1 MSIYHQILL
10 TKLKNLSDYEYFGG
24 YTCKKNIE
32 KNNYMKSL
40 ELLEGTIF
48 PDIKK
53 ECECT
58 HWIKQNCYV
67 RNIKTKDIL
76 VIGACCIKHFKITK
90 KCSLCNNEHK
100 RTKSNICIDCDKQLK
115 KKDKLKTTTLN
126 FGKYKGYSIGYV
138 EEKDYKYLKYIY
150 DKFDANN
157 NDYKKT
163 NSKKIY
169 EYLNLNLIVTVS
181 SDTR

>member
-1 MSIYHQILL
+1 MSLYHQILL
-10 TKLKNLSDYEYFGG
+10 TKLKNLSDYEYAGG

-32 KNNYMKSL
+32 KNNYMKSF
-40 ELLEGTIF
+40 ELEGIIY

-67 RNIKTKDIL
+67 RNINTKEIL
-76 VIGACCIKHFKITK
+76 VIGNCCIRHFQIKK
-90 KCSLCNNEHK
+90 KCSDCKKLHK
-100 RTKSNICIDCDKQLK
+100 RTKSNICSDCDKELK
-115 KKDKLKTTTLN
+115 KKDKLKSTKLN

-138 EEKDYKYLKYIY
+138 EEKDNGYLKYIY
-150 DKFDANN
+150 DKFDITN

-169 EYLNLNLIVTVS
+169 EYLNLVVAVPSNTS
-181 SDTR
+181 